1 MIFFELL
8 YKQSFINLT
17 QHLLGVTLY
26 DSYLH
31 TYIIPQRGCKP
42 LESGLCVFLILVY
55 HHFLI

>member
-31 TYIIPQRGCKP
+31 TYIIPQQGCKP
-42 LESGLCVFLILVY
+42 LESGLGVFLILVY